1 MRSVFVIASLLL
13 VLALVAQLVRRRC
26 FTRGS
31 DAFRCRARLCAKRS
45 VLWPRLRA
53 RWTSRRL
60 WARWER
66 DELVVRRG
74 MLLMRTV
81 RLPARVRGD
90 GIYLLTCLDVTK
102 LGSRPIAIEL
112 EISDGSWIELAAKSS
127 ARLGLVGP
135 YVGAALHGLPRA
147 PAPRRQIPG
156 AGS

>member
-1 MRSVFVIASLLL
+1 MRSLFVIASLVLL
-13 VLALVAQLVRRRC
+13 VALAAQFIRRWR
-26 FTRGS
+26 FTRAPG
-31 DAFRCRARLCAKRS
+31 AFRCRARLCAKRS
-45 VLWPRLRA
+45 VLWPGLRA

-60 WARWER
+60 WARWEH

-74 MLLMRTV
+74 RLRMRAA
-81 RLPARVRGD
+81 RLPARVRGT

-112 EISDGSWIELAAKSS
+112 EISDGSWIEISARSS
-127 ARLGLVGP
+127 ARLDLVGP